1 MALFAQKCQPLPI
14 LDYFLCF
21 QEGMKLLSRLDKEP
35 MGRKLVT
42 TLSLHNTLA
51 RAKQLFV
58 PLDPQNIRIYL
69 CGPTVYDR
77 AHLGNARNVIM
88 FDVLFRVLRKLYG
101 EAHVTY
107 VRNFTDIDDKINA
120 KASETGRSIAEITQ
134 ETTAW
139 YLQDMADL
147 GNLDPTHMPRA
158 TAYVPE
164 MIQMIENLINAEHAY
179 AAEGHVLFAVDSY
192 ADYGRLSGRTID
204 DMLAGAVSYTH
215 LTLPTKA

>member
-14 LDYFLCF
+14 LDYFSCF
-21 QEGMKLLSRLDKEP
+21 QAGMELLSRLDKEL
-35 MGRKLVT
+35 MGRKLMT

-101 EAHVTY
+101 CLLYTSDA
-107 VRNFTDIDDKINA
+107 
-120 KASETGRSIAEITQ
+120 
-134 ETTAW
+134 
-139 YLQDMADL
+139 AD
-147 GNLDPTHMPRA
+147 
-158 TAYVPE
+158 E
-164 MIQMIENLINAEHAY
+164 
-179 AAEGHVLFAVDSY
+179 
-192 ADYGRLSGRTID
+192 
-204 DMLAGAVSYTH
+204 
-215 LTLPTKA
+215 